1 MIFESSV
8 LYDYKGFE
16 APETVGFEDG
26 HVVSTV
32 NVDKV
37 ITQPHNNER
46 VVCGMT
52 NMLYVPK
59 LTNIFVAPKISS
71 YQPQTFQS
79 KTTLF
84 LEGYQIKR

>member
-8 LYDYKGFE
+8 LYEYKGFE

-37 ITQPHNNER
+37 ITQPYNNER
-46 VVCGMT
+46 VVCGIT

-59 LTNIFVAPKISS
+59 FTNVFVASKISS
-71 YQPQTFQS
+71 CQPQTFPS
-79 KTTLF
+79 T
-84 LEGYQIKR
+84 

>member
-16 APETVGFEDG
+16 APETVGFEDA

-37 ITQPHNNER
+37 ITQPHNNESCLWDDQY
-46 VVCGMT
+46 VVCSQ
-52 NMLYVPK
+52 
-59 LTNIFVAPKISS
+59 A
-71 YQPQTFQS
+71 YQYICST
-79 KTTLF
+79 KN
-84 LEGYQIKR
+84 